1 MAQMTRTQIQSVLVV
16 GTLLYLLL
24 APIAYYVGEVREPV
38 YYYSFPALAL
48 MNTVS
53 VYLLRTR
60 RWDGEVPSFLLV
72 ASCCVAL
79 SHAYFFFPARSG
91 GVFHAVM
98 AFGMFNAMVDV
109 STVLKK
115 RASITMLIFTAVAT
129 VGALLATPGFSGPVV
144 AGPVLVLFLWK
155 LLLFVRFR
163 ESQAVREKT
172 RQMEAFRATVVTLNH
187 EFNNVSAICQT
198 LLRKIRASA
207 APELITEAED
217 FDMLERNLERMVK
230 SIKAL
235 RKIESYE
242 EVVYVGSTKMVDLA
256 GTKK

>member
-1 MAQMTRTQIQSVLVV
+1 MAQMTRTQIQSVLIV

-38 YYYSFPALAL
+38 YYVPFLVL
-48 MNTVS
+48 TVMNSVS
-53 VYLLRTR
+53 VYFLRTR
-60 RWDGEVPSFLLV
+60 HWDGEVPSFLLV
-72 ASCCVAL
+72 ASCSGAL
-79 SHAYFFFPARSG
+79 SHAYFFYPALSG
-91 GVFHAVM
+91 SVFHAVM

-109 STVLKK
+109 STVLRR
-115 RASITMLIFTAVAT
+115 RASITMLAFTAVAT
-129 VGALLATPGFSGPVV
+129 VGALLTTPGFAGPVV
-144 AGPVLVLFLWK
+144 AGPVVVVFLWK
-155 LLLFVRFR
+155 VLLFVRFR
-163 ESQAVREKT
+163 ESQALREKT

-198 LLRKIRASA
+198 LLRKIRGSA
-207 APELITEAED
+207 APAVITEAED
-217 FDMLERNLERMVK
+217 LDMLERNLERMVK